1 MSQKFIRFYKF
12 TIQSRNEFS
21 YTFHINIEHTIFTQM
36 PHSTRKFDTTSPHSI
51 ESILGMNE
59 TQRPIK
65 MPENKIKRNSQAY
78 AKSAIDTMS
87 TWLDNNPKNPYPT
100 RATKLMMCS
109 AFDLTL
115 TQVTQWFAN
124 ARRRN
129 KTYLKHKAENEF
141 NFEAFTDA
149 LTTWLFY
156 NRVNSF
162 PTKATK
168 LELGS
173 AFGFTLRQIN
183 TGFIKARRRNKI
195 CLNHKNK

>member
-1 MSQKFIRFYKF
+1 
-12 TIQSRNEFS
+12 
-21 YTFHINIEHTIFTQM
+21 
-36 PHSTRKFDTTSPHSI
+36 
-51 ESILGMNE
+51 MNE
-59 TQRPIK
+59 TQRPIRT
-65 MPENKIKRNSQAY
+65 PEKKIKRNSPAY

-87 TWLDNNPKNPYPT
+87 SWLDNNSENPYPT

-109 AFDLTL
+109 TFDLTL

-129 KTYLKHKAENEF
+129 KIYLKHKADNEV
-141 NFEAFTDA
+141 NFKAFTDA
-149 LTTWLFY
+149 LTTWLFG

-168 LELGS
+168 LVLGS

-183 TGFIKARRRNKI
+183 TGFMKARRMNKI